1 MSINRDP
8 KWLVFLSRRMPWLA
22 IPNIAAGFAVVQIL
36 GFFLVF
42 SQPMWFERLVLIPDA
57 VWQGEIWRLV
67 SFVAIPL
74 SMSLL
79 GFIFAVAFSFFI
91 LNSIENEWGAFKTTL
106 YVLVSIVVTAL
117 FSMIFN
123 FPILEITGLAS
134 TFFLAAAALF
144 PEQEIQIYFLIPV
157 KMKFLGWLALAFLAF
172 KLFQGS
178 WFDRLFLLAIYSNYL
193 LFFGPT
199 LLYRVK
205 EWKRRR
211 DFKANWR

>member
-8 KWLVFLSRRMPWLA
+8 KWLVFLSRRMSWLA
-22 IPNIAAGFAVVQIL
+22 IPNIAVGFAVVQIL

-42 SQPMWFERLVLIPDA
+42 SQPLWFERLVLIPDA

-117 FSMIFN
+117 FSMIFD
-123 FPILEITGLAS
+123 FPILDITGLAS

-199 LLYRVK
+199 LLYRIK